1 MANDEKLLNYLKRVT
16 ADLHQTRERLR
27 KAETATE
34 EPIAIVGMGCRYP
47 GGVTTPDGLWDLV
60 ADGRDAIAGFPEDRG
75 WNLENLFDADP
86 DAVGTSYVHEGGFLA
101 AAAEFDAEFFGIS
114 PREALATDPQQ
125 RLLLETAWE
134 TFENARID
142 PSSLADSDIGV
153 FTGVANGDY
162 ALTVDQVPEGFEGYL
177 GIGGAGS
184 IASGRI
190 SYSLGLLGP
199 AVSLDTGCS
208 SSLVAMHLASY
219 ALRSGEC
226 SMALAGGAMVMATPG
241 GFVGFSRQRGL
252 ARDGRCKSF
261 GEGADGT
268 NWSEGVGLLL
278 LERLS
283 DARRNGHEVLAV
295 IRGTAVNQ
303 DGASNGLTAPNG
315 PSQERVI
322 RQALANAGLTVA
334 DVDVVEGHG
343 TGTALGD
350 PIEAQALLATY
361 GQNRP
366 EDQPLWLGSIKSNI
380 GHTQAAAGAAGI
392 IKMVQAM
399 RHGVLPKTLHADQP
413 TSKVDW
419 ASGAVSLLS
428 EAQPWPET
436 GHPRR
441 AGISSFGVS
450 GTNAHV
456 ILEQPPEAETAETE
470 VDDAGTPGLVATGG
484 VVPWVLS
491 GKTQAAL
498 RAQAER
504 LVSHLES
511 GSDAN
516 AVDVGWSLATTRAA
530 LEHRAVILAT
540 DTEGGVATARA
551 LAEGRPDPLL
561 ITGQTTADGKTVFV
575 FPGQGAQWTGMG
587 AQLLHTSPVF
597 AERLHEC
604 AEALA
609 PYTDWSLIDV
619 ITGAPDAPSLDR
631 VDVVQPATFAVV
643 VSLAALWQSCGI
655 HPDAVIGHSQGEIA
669 AACVAG
675 HLTLPT
681 AAKIITLRSQTIAH
695 HLAGHGGMM
704 SILTPHKQVEET
716 LTQWQGKL
724 WIAAHNSP
732 QTTVVAGDTDALHE
746 LHAHY
751 TDQGIRARIIPV
763 DYASHTGHVD
773 TIEDELHQALADTTT
788 EPGTIP
794 WLSTV
799 TGQWTEPHTA
809 DGDYW
814 YRNLRQTVQFD
825 TTIRTLADD
834 GYRTFIEI
842 SPHPVLTTAIQE
854 TLETTNTP
862 NPTITGT
869 LRRNDDTPTR
879 FLTHLAHLTT
889 HGHTP
894 NWTTLYTHTN
904 PHPTHLPTYPF
915 QHHHYW
921 LPRNTNAGDIASA
934 GLHDPAHPL
943 LTAAVHLPDTGGT
956 VLTGRLSLT
965 THSWLADHTVSGA
978 VLLPGAAM
986 AELAIRAGDET
997 ATPTLEELVIEQPLA
1012 LPDSGFVDIRAVVS
1026 GPDESGRRDVRI
1038 YSCGEEGAQWTEH
1051 ATGTLAQDTASP
1063 PSPPTVAEWPPTG
1076 AESMAVEGLYQQMA
1090 EGGYD
1095 YGPTFQGLRAVW
1107 TRDGEVFAEAA
1118 LPEEQT
1124 EAAGRF
1130 GIHPALLDAALHAS
1144 NYCLPGEPGSRMLLP
1159 FAWNDIRLHA
1169 TGATSVRVHARYTE
1183 DGGLSVAL
1191 VDTAGGLVASIGSLI
1206 LREVDARQLEALTS
1220 ASVNEALWTVTWA
1233 EHTATT
1239 SDLRWGTVGDVS
1251 PALAAAEAPAFADVT
1266 EITEAEQGRPTLI
1279 VADTTAWESRDAD
1292 LPARARELTTR
1303 TLDLLQ
1309 RWVTLPELS
1318 ETRLAF
1324 LTRGA
1329 MAVHD
1334 SAEVTDPAA
1343 AAIWGLV
1350 RSAQSEHPGR
1360 IHLIDTDGHSDQALP
1375 TALTTDQPQL
1385 ALRDNTLW
1393 APRLTPAPTS
1403 TPAEPLP
1410 LDPEGTVLITGGT
1423 GTLGALTARHLITHH
1438 GARHLLLISRQGPDA
1453 PGAADLSTEL
1463 TELGATV
1470 HITACDTADRHHLTT
1485 TLANIPPDHPLTAV
1499 IHTAGTLDDGTLTTL
1514 TPDRLNTV
1522 FRPKIDA
1529 ITHLH
1534 DLTHD
1539 HDLAAFVV
1547 YSSATGTLGTPG
1559 QANYAAANTYV
1570 DALIHQRHAAGLPA
1584 ISLAWG
1590 LWETTSALTATMKTG
1605 DRRRTHRGGVAPLT
1619 DDEGLALLDTA
1630 LATTAHPHLV
1640 PIKISPA
1647 ALRADDT
1654 ARPVPPLLRH
1664 LVRRPTRRTAHTP
1677 APVDASSLTQRLAV
1691 LDHAER
1697 LRHLTELVR
1706 TEAAAVLGHTTIDSI
1721 GPDQPFREVG
1731 FDSLTA
1737 VELRNR
1743 LNTATGLRLPA
1754 TVVFD
1759 YPTSA
1764 ITAGYLRDELFGS
1777 TDVAPAAVTGPGAD
1791 ADDPVVVVGMACRLP
1806 GHVAD
1811 PDGLWRLV
1819 ADGEDGIGAF
1829 PTDRG
1834 WDLDT
1839 LFDPDPDRVGTTY
1852 VREGGFLDGA
1862 TRFDADFFGIS
1873 PREAVAMDPQ
1883 QRLLLETAWE
1893 TFEQAGIAPRAVR
1906 GSDTGVFA
1914 GVIYHD
1920 YGTNAGELPEGSE
1933 TYLSTGKSASVVSG
1947 RVAYALGLTGPAVTV
1962 DTACSSSLVA
1972 IHWAAKAVREG
1983 ECSMALA
1990 GGVTVMSTPEGFVSF
2005 SHQRGLAPDGRS
2017 KSFGEGADG
2026 TTFSE
2031 GVGLVLLE
2039 RLSDARRNGHE
2050 VLGVIRGT
2058 AVNQDGAS
2066 NGLTAPNGPSQ
2077 QRVIR
2082 QALANAGL
2090 SPTDIDTVEAHGTGT
2105 ALGDPIEAQA
2115 LLATYGQNR
2124 PADQPLW
2131 LGSLKSNIGH
2141 TQAAAGIAGVIKM
2154 IQAMRHGV
2162 LPKTLHADEPTTKV
2176 DWSQGAVSLLTEA
2189 RPWPETGH
2197 PRRAGI
2203 SSFGVSGTNA
2213 HLILEQAPEEAPAE
2227 TDAGTESTEPEAPGL
2242 VATGGAV
2249 PWVLSAKNPTAL
2261 RAQADRLIAHL
2272 SAHPD
2277 TDPVDMGWS
2286 LATARTALEHRA
2298 VVLAT
2303 DIDQATA
2310 ALTALSEGQPHPAL
2324 TTGETGTDG
2333 KTVFVFPGQGAQWTG
2348 MGAQLLNSSPV
2359 FAARLHECAEALAPY
2374 TDWSLID
2381 VITGTPGAPSLDRV
2395 DVLQP
2400 TTFALM
2406 VSLATLWQA
2415 NGIHPDAVIGHSQG
2429 EIAAAHIAGHLTLP
2443 TAAKIITLRSQTIA
2457 HHLTGHGAMMSI
2469 LTTQEW
2475 AQEALAPWHGRL
2487 WIAAVNGPTSL
2498 SISGDPDALT
2508 EFGKALSK
2516 AKVYRWQLPGVDFA
2530 GHSGHVDTI
2539 KNQLH
2544 QALDGVTA
2552 TPGHIPWMSTV
2563 NADWTD
2569 PTHIDAD
2576 YWYRNL
2582 RDTVH
2587 FEQGTQALLTQG
2599 YRTFIEISTHPV
2611 LTTAIQDTTETHPE
2625 VRATITGTLRRD
2637 DGAADRVLA
2646 GLGELFAAGVPVD
2659 WAALFAGAGARRVPL
2674 PTYAFQHRH
2683 YWLEQARTP
2692 TRAETADG
2700 SLWAAIEDG
2709 DAQSLA
2715 RDLEVDAAAL
2725 GTVLPA
2731 LASWRRRSQE
2741 DSLTDEWRYRVGWTR
2756 VAAADPQ
2763 LSGRWLVLVPA
2774 VRADSAPVRAVL
2786 DGLAARGAEVVAAE
2800 VSETG
2805 REALGDQVKS
2815 ADGGAGVV
2823 SLLSWDDRADTEHGT
2838 VSMGTLATLA
2848 AAQALRDH
2856 GVTAPLWCV
2865 TRGAVAVAGEAAD
2878 PAQSA
2883 VWGFGAV
2890 LGLDHPDTFGGLVDL
2905 PAEGEGGGA
2914 ELPDALF
2921 AALCSPEGEDQLAVR
2936 AEGLFA
2942 RRMLRDRDGS
2952 GSAWKPRGTVL
2963 VTGGTGG
2970 LGSHVARWLAA
2981 SGADHVVLL
2990 SRQGGEAPGA
3000 AELVADLAGV
3010 EVTVAACDVTDRDG
3024 VAAVLAAAERT
3035 HPLTAVVHT
3044 AGAGLLSAPVT
3055 EVTAERFAAVTGA
3068 KVRGALVLDELVGDR
3083 ELDAFVLFSSGAGVW
3098 GSGGQAPY
3106 AAGNAFLDGLAA
3118 RRWARGLAATSV
3130 AWGGWGGGLGMIDA
3144 DGGDQWRRIGILPM
3158 DPAPAL
3164 RAMARAVGGG
3174 LPNVV
3179 VADIDWARFVPGYTM
3194 ARERPLLRQ
3203 LPEVAEILAADAADA
3218 PGEGASQRDVLLG
3231 RLAEL
3236 TGPEQEVFLT
3246 DLVRREAA
3254 AVLGHA
3260 DADAVE
3266 PERAFKD
3273 TGFDSLTAVEL
3284 RNRINAATGL
3294 QLSPTV
3300 VFDYPKPTTLARKVR
3315 TELVPTVDA
3324 TADGAADGVA
3334 ADARGRERE
3343 IRRVLASVPLRRF
3356 HELGVLDALMRIADS
3371 AANTLD
3377 GLDDLSDPGTAVAAE
3392 TSAIADLDD
3401 DELVSRAM
3409 RGTTFGND

>member
-1 MANDEKLLNYLKRVT
+1 L
-16 ADLHQTRERLR
+16 
-27 KAETATE
+27 
-34 EPIAIVGMGCRYP
+34 
-47 GGVTTPDGLWDLV
+47 
-60 ADGRDAIAGFPEDRG
+60 
-75 WNLENLFDADP
+75 
-86 DAVGTSYVHEGGFLA
+86 
-101 AAAEFDAEFFGIS
+101 
-114 PREALATDPQQ
+114 
-125 RLLLETAWE
+125 
-134 TFENARID
+134 
-142 PSSLADSDIGV
+142 
-153 FTGVANGDY
+153 FTG
-162 ALTVDQVPEGFEGYL
+162 T
-177 GIGGAGS
+177 
-184 IASGRI
+184 
-190 SYSLGLLGP
+190 
-199 AVSLDTGCS
+199 
-208 SSLVAMHLASY
+208 
-219 ALRSGEC
+219 
-226 SMALAGGAMVMATPG
+226 
-241 GFVGFSRQRGL
+241 
-252 ARDGRCKSF
+252 
-261 GEGADGT
+261 
-268 NWSEGVGLLL
+268 
-278 LERLS
+278 
-283 DARRNGHEVLAV
+283 
-295 IRGTAVNQ
+295 
-303 DGASNGLTAPNG
+303 
-315 PSQERVI
+315 
-322 RQALANAGLTVA
+322 
-334 DVDVVEGHG
+334 
-343 TGTALGD
+343 
-350 PIEAQALLATY
+350 
-361 GQNRP
+361 
-366 EDQPLWLGSIKSNI
+366 
-380 GHTQAAAGAAGI
+380 
-392 IKMVQAM
+392 
-399 RHGVLPKTLHADQP
+399 QP
-413 TSKVDW
+413 T
-419 ASGAVSLLS
+419 
-428 EAQPWPET
+428 
-436 GHPRR
+436 
-441 AGISSFGVS
+441 
-450 GTNAHV
+450 
-456 ILEQPPEAETAETE
+456 
-470 VDDAGTPGLVATGG
+470 
-484 VVPWVLS
+484 
-491 GKTQAAL
+491 
-498 RAQAER
+498 
-504 LVSHLES
+504 
-511 GSDAN
+511 
-516 AVDVGWSLATTRAA
+516 
-530 LEHRAVILAT
+530 
-540 DTEGGVATARA
+540 
-551 LAEGRPDPLL
+551 
-561 ITGQTTADGKTVFV
+561 
-575 FPGQGAQWTGMG
+575 
-587 AQLLHTSPVF
+587 
-597 AERLHEC
+597 
-604 AEALA
+604 
-609 PYTDWSLIDV
+609 
-619 ITGAPDAPSLDR
+619 
-631 VDVVQPATFAVV
+631 
-643 VSLAALWQSCGI
+643 
-655 HPDAVIGHSQGEIA
+655 
-669 AACVAG
+669 
-675 HLTLPT
+675 
-681 AAKIITLRSQTIAH
+681 
-695 HLAGHGGMM
+695 
-704 SILTPHKQVEET
+704 
-716 LTQWQGKL
+716 
-724 WIAAHNSP
+724 
-732 QTTVVAGDTDALHE
+732 
-746 LHAHY
+746 
-751 TDQGIRARIIPV
+751 RIP
-763 DYASHTGHVD
+763 
-773 TIEDELHQALADTTT
+773 
-788 EPGTIP
+788 
-794 WLSTV
+794 
-799 TGQWTEPHTA
+799 
-809 DGDYW
+809 
-814 YRNLRQTVQFD
+814 
-825 TTIRTLADD
+825 
-834 GYRTFIEI
+834 
-842 SPHPVLTTAIQE
+842 
-854 TLETTNTP
+854 
-862 NPTITGT
+862 
-869 LRRNDDTPTR
+869 
-879 FLTHLAHLTT
+879 
-889 HGHTP
+889 
-894 NWTTLYTHTN
+894 
-904 PHPTHLPTYPF
+904 LPTYPF

-934 GLHDPAHPL
+934 GLHDPGHPL

-965 THSWLADHTVSGA
+965 THPWLADHTVSGA

-997 ATPTLEELVIEQPLA
+997 DTPTLDELVIEQPLA
-1012 LPDSGFVDIRAVVS
+1012 LPDSGFLDIRVVVG

-1038 YSCGEEGAQWTEH
+1038 YSRAEEETAQWTEH
-1051 ATGTLAQDTASP
+1051 ATGTLAQDTTAP
-1063 PSPPTVAEWPPTG
+1063 PSPAVAEWPPAG
-1076 AESMAVEGLYQQMA
+1076 AEPVAVEGLYEQMA

-1095 YGPTFQGLRAVW
+1095 YGPTFQGLKAVW
-1107 TRDGEVFAEAA
+1107 TRDGEVGEVFAEAA

-1159 FAWNDIRLHA
+1159 FAWNGIRLHA

-1183 DGGLSVAL
+1183 DGGLSVVL
-1191 VDTAGGLVASIGSLI
+1191 VDAAGGLVASIGSLV
-1206 LREVDARQLEALTS
+1206 LREVDAAQLEALTS
-1220 ASVNEALWTVTWA
+1220 TSVNDSLWTVTWT

-1239 SDLRWGTVGDVS
+1239 DEIRWGTVGDVS
-1251 PALAAAEAPAFADVT
+1251 PVLAAAEAPAFADVT
-1266 EITEAEQGRPTLI
+1266 EIATGPAIGMGTEIAGAEERPALV
-1279 VADTTAWESRDAD
+1279 VADTTVWESRDAD
-1292 LPARARELTTR
+1292 PITRARELATR
-1303 TLDLLQ
+1303 ALDLLQ

-1318 ETRLAF
+1318 ETRLAV

-1334 SAEVTDPAA
+1334 SSEVTDPAA

-1360 IHLIDTDGHSDQALP
+1360 VHLIDTDGHSDHALRSALP
-1375 TALTTDQPQL
+1375 TALATDQPQL

-1393 APRLTPAPTS
+1393 APRLTAAAPAG
-1403 TPAEPLP
+1403 TPAQPLP

-1438 GARHLLLISRQGPDA
+1438 GARHLLLTSRQGPDA
-1453 PGAADLSTEL
+1453 PGATDLTTEL

-1470 HITACDTADRHHLTT
+1470 HITACDTADRGQ
-1485 TLANIPPDHPLTAV
+1485 LAALLADIPADHPLTAV
-1499 IHTAGTLDDGTLTTL
+1499 VHTAGTLDDALLTDL
-1514 TPDRLNTV
+1514 TPQRLDTV
-1522 FRPKIDA
+1522 FRPKVDA
-1529 ITHLH
+1529 VTHLH
-1534 DLTHD
+1534 DLTRD
-1539 HDLAAFVV
+1539 HDLTAFVI

-1559 QANYAAANTYV
+1559 QANYAAANTYA
-1570 DALIHQRHAAGLPA
+1570 DALAHQRHAAGLPA
-1584 ISLAWG
+1584 TSLAWG
-1590 LWETTSALTATMKTG
+1590 LWETTSALTATMNTE

-1619 DDEGLALLDTA
+1619 DDEGLVLLDTA
-1630 LATTAHPHLV
+1630 LTATHHPHLV

-1647 ALRADDT
+1647 SLRADDT

-1677 APVDASSLTQRLAV
+1677 APADTLSLTRRLAA
-1691 LDHAER
+1691 LDHGER
-1697 LRHLTELVR
+1697 LRHLIELVR
-1706 TEAAAVLGHTTIDSI
+1706 TEAAAVLGHPTIDSI
-1721 GPDQPFREVG
+1721 GPDQPFRDAG

-1777 TDVAPAAVTGPGAD
+1777 TEAAPAAVAGRGAD

-1806 GHVAD
+1806 GRVTD

-1839 LFDPDPDRVGTTY
+1839 LFDPDPDRVGATY
-1852 VREGGFLDGA
+1852 VREGGFVAGA
-1862 TRFDADFFGIS
+1862 TEFDADFFGIS

-1893 TFEQAGIAPRAVR
+1893 TFEQAGIAPRSVQ
-1906 GSDTGVFA
+1906 GTDTGVFA

-1933 TYLSTGKSASVVSG
+1933 TYLSTGKSGSVVSG

-2039 RLSDARRNGHE
+2039 RLSEARRNGHE
-2050 VLGVIRGT
+2050 VLAVIRGT

-2090 SPTDIDTVEAHGTGT
+2090 SATDIDAVEAHGTGT

-2141 TQAAAGIAGVIKM
+2141 TQAAAGIAGLIKM
-2154 IQAMRHGV
+2154 IQAMRHGM
-2162 LPKTLHADEPTTKV
+2162 LPRTLHADEPTTKV
-2176 DWSQGAVSLLTEA
+2176 DWTSGAVSLLTEA

-2213 HLILEQAPEEAPAE
+2213 HLILEQAPEDAATAPE
-2227 TDAGTESTEPEAPGL
+2227 ITEPEAPGL

-2249 PWVLSAKNPTAL
+2249 PWVLSAKSPTAL
-2261 RAQADRLIAHL
+2261 RAQAERLIAHL
-2272 SAHPD
+2272 HAHPEI
-2277 TDPVDMGWS
+2277 DPVDMGWS
-2286 LATARTALEHRA
+2286 LATSRAALEHRA

-2303 DIDQATA
+2303 DLDQATA
-2310 ALTALSEGQPHPAL
+2310 ALTALSEGQPHPGL
-2324 TTGETGTDG
+2324 VTGETGSDG
-2333 KTVFVFPGQGAQWTG
+2333 KTVFVFPGQGAQWQG
-2348 MGAQLLNSSPV
+2348 MGAQLLNTSPV
-2359 FAARLHECAEALAPY
+2359 FATRLHECADALAPY
-2374 TDWSLID
+2374 TDWNLID
-2381 VITGTPGAPSLDRV
+2381 VITGAPHAPSLDRV

-2400 TTFALM
+2400 TTFAIM
-2406 VSLATLWQA
+2406 VSLAALWQA

-2429 EIAAAHIAGHLTLP
+2429 EIAAAHIAGHLTL
-2443 TAAKIITLRSQTIA
+2443 TNAAKIVTLRSQTIA
-2457 HHLTGHGAMMSI
+2457 HHLTGHGAMMSV
-2469 LTTQEW
+2469 LAPHTW
-2475 AQEALAPWHGRL
+2475 VQEALTPWHEHL
-2487 WIAAVNGPTSL
+2487 WIAAINGPASV
-2498 SISGDPDALT
+2498 SVSGDPDALA
-2508 EFGKALSK
+2508 EFGITLSK

-2539 KNQLH
+2539 KDQLH
-2544 QALDGVTA
+2544 HVLNGVTA
-2552 TPGHIPWMSTV
+2552 SPGNIAWMSTV
-2563 NADWTD
+2563 DADWTN
-2569 PTHIDAD
+2569 PTHIDAH

-2582 RDTVH
+2582 RDTVR
-2587 FEQGTQALLTQG
+2587 FEEATRALLTHG
-2599 YRTFIEISTHPV
+2599 HRVFIEISTHPV
-2611 LTTAIQDTTETHPE
+2611 LTTAIQDTTETLPE

-2637 DGAADRVLA
+2637 DGGPDRVLA
-2646 GLGELFAAGVPVD
+2646 GLGGLFAAGVPVD
-2659 WAALFAGAGARRVPL
+2659 WGALFASTGARRVPL

-2683 YWLEQARTP
+2683 YWLEPARTP
-2692 TRAETADG
+2692 TRAESADG

-2715 RDLEVDAAAL
+2715 RDLDVDAAAL

-2731 LASWRRRSQE
+2731 LASWRRRSRE
-2741 DSLTDEWRYRVGWTR
+2741 DSLTDAWRYRIGWTR
-2756 VAAADPQ
+2756 VATADPQ

-2774 VRADSAPVRAVL
+2774 VRAGSARVRAVL

-2823 SLLSWDDRADTEHGT
+2823 SLLSWDDRADTEYGT
-2838 VSMGTLATLA
+2838 VSTGTAATLA
-2848 AAQALRDH
+2848 VAQALRDH

-2865 TRGAVAVAGEAAD
+2865 TSGGVAVAGEAAD
-2878 PAQSA
+2878 PVQSA

-2890 LGLDHPDTFGGLVDL
+2890 LGLDHPDTFGGLIDL
-2905 PAEGEGGGA
+2905 PAEGEGDDEA
-2914 ELPDALF
+2914 LPDGLF
-2921 AALCSPEGEDQLAVR
+2921 AALSSPEGEDQLAVR
-2936 AEGLFA
+2936 ADGLFA
-2942 RRMLRDRDGS
+2942 RRMVRDRDGS
-2952 GSAWKPRGTVL
+2952 GSPWKPRGTVL

-2970 LGSHVARWLAA
+2970 LGSHVARWLAT

-2990 SRQGGEAPGA
+2990 SRQGGDAPGA

-3010 EVTVAACDVTDRDG
+3010 EVTLAACDVTDRDA
-3024 VAAVLAAAERT
+3024 VAAVLAEAERT

-3044 AGAGLLSAPVT
+3044 AGAGLPSAPVT
-3055 EVTAERFAAVTGA
+3055 EVTAEEFAAVTGA

-3118 RRWARGLAATSV
+3118 RRRAHGLAATSV

-3164 RAMARAVGGG
+3164 RALARAVGGG
-3174 LPNVV
+3174 LPNVI
-3179 VADIDWARFVPGYTM
+3179 VADVDWARFVPGYTM

-3203 LPEVAEILAADAADA
+3203 LPEVAEILAADTQ
-3218 PGEGASQRDVLLG
+3218 GGGASRREVLLG
-3231 RLAEL
+3231 SLAEL

-3260 DADAVE
+3260 DGDAVE

-3284 RNRINAATGL
+3284 RNRINTATGL

-3300 VFDYPKPTTLARKVR
+3300 VFDYPKPTTLARRLR
-3315 TELVPTVDA
+3315 TELVPTVNGDVDG
-3324 TADGAADGVA
+3324 TADGGAAG
-3334 ADARGRERE
+3334 ADGRERE

-3356 HELGVLDALMRIADS
+3356 HELGVLDALVRLADS
-3371 AANTLD
+3371 AA
-3377 GLDDLSDPGTAVAAE
+3377 GDLSGLRDLGDLGDLGTAAEAE
-3392 TSAIADLDD
+3392 TSALAELDA

>member
-1 MANDEKLLNYLKRVT
+1 MND
-16 ADLHQTRERLR
+16 
-27 KAETATE
+27 
-34 EPIAIVGMGCRYP
+34 
-47 GGVTTPDGLWDLV
+47 
-60 ADGRDAIAGFPEDRG
+60 
-75 WNLENLFDADP
+75 
-86 DAVGTSYVHEGGFLA
+86 
-101 AAAEFDAEFFGIS
+101 
-114 PREALATDPQQ
+114 
-125 RLLLETAWE
+125 
-134 TFENARID
+134 
-142 PSSLADSDIGV
+142 
-153 FTGVANGDY
+153 
-162 ALTVDQVPEGFEGYL
+162 
-177 GIGGAGS
+177 
-184 IASGRI
+184 
-190 SYSLGLLGP
+190 
-199 AVSLDTGCS
+199 
-208 SSLVAMHLASY
+208 
-219 ALRSGEC
+219 
-226 SMALAGGAMVMATPG
+226 
-241 GFVGFSRQRGL
+241 
-252 ARDGRCKSF
+252 
-261 GEGADGT
+261 
-268 NWSEGVGLLL
+268 
-278 LERLS
+278 
-283 DARRNGHEVLAV
+283 
-295 IRGTAVNQ
+295 
-303 DGASNGLTAPNG
+303 
-315 PSQERVI
+315 
-322 RQALANAGLTVA
+322 
-334 DVDVVEGHG
+334 
-343 TGTALGD
+343 
-350 PIEAQALLATY
+350 
-361 GQNRP
+361 
-366 EDQPLWLGSIKSNI
+366 
-380 GHTQAAAGAAGI
+380 
-392 IKMVQAM
+392 
-399 RHGVLPKTLHADQP
+399 
-413 TSKVDW
+413 
-419 ASGAVSLLS
+419 
-428 EAQPWPET
+428 
-436 GHPRR
+436 
-441 AGISSFGVS
+441 
-450 GTNAHV
+450 
-456 ILEQPPEAETAETE
+456 
-470 VDDAGTPGLVATGG
+470 
-484 VVPWVLS
+484 
-491 GKTQAAL
+491 
-498 RAQAER
+498 
-504 LVSHLES
+504 
-511 GSDAN
+511 
-516 AVDVGWSLATTRAA
+516 
-530 LEHRAVILAT
+530 
-540 DTEGGVATARA
+540 
-551 LAEGRPDPLL
+551 
-561 ITGQTTADGKTVFV
+561 
-575 FPGQGAQWTGMG
+575 
-587 AQLLHTSPVF
+587 
-597 AERLHEC
+597 
-604 AEALA
+604 
-609 PYTDWSLIDV
+609 
-619 ITGAPDAPSLDR
+619 
-631 VDVVQPATFAVV
+631 
-643 VSLAALWQSCGI
+643 
-655 HPDAVIGHSQGEIA
+655 
-669 AACVAG
+669 
-675 HLTLPT
+675 
-681 AAKIITLRSQTIAH
+681 
-695 HLAGHGGMM
+695 
-704 SILTPHKQVEET
+704 
-716 LTQWQGKL
+716 
-724 WIAAHNSP
+724 
-732 QTTVVAGDTDALHE
+732 
-746 LHAHY
+746 
-751 TDQGIRARIIPV
+751 
-763 DYASHTGHVD
+763 
-773 TIEDELHQALADTTT
+773 
-788 EPGTIP
+788 
-794 WLSTV
+794 
-799 TGQWTEPHTA
+799 
-809 DGDYW
+809 
-814 YRNLRQTVQFD
+814 
-825 TTIRTLADD
+825 
-834 GYRTFIEI
+834 
-842 SPHPVLTTAIQE
+842 
-854 TLETTNTP
+854 
-862 NPTITGT
+862 
-869 LRRNDDTPTR
+869 
-879 FLTHLAHLTT
+879 
-889 HGHTP
+889 
-894 NWTTLYTHTN
+894 
-904 PHPTHLPTYPF
+904 
-915 QHHHYW
+915 
-921 LPRNTNAGDIASA
+921 
-934 GLHDPAHPL
+934 
-943 LTAAVHLPDTGGT
+943 
-956 VLTGRLSLT
+956 
-965 THSWLADHTVSGA
+965 
-978 VLLPGAAM
+978 
-986 AELAIRAGDET
+986 
-997 ATPTLEELVIEQPLA
+997 
-1012 LPDSGFVDIRAVVS
+1012 
-1026 GPDESGRRDVRI
+1026 
-1038 YSCGEEGAQWTEH
+1038 
-1051 ATGTLAQDTASP
+1051 
-1063 PSPPTVAEWPPTG
+1063 
-1076 AESMAVEGLYQQMA
+1076 
-1090 EGGYD
+1090 
-1095 YGPTFQGLRAVW
+1095 
-1107 TRDGEVFAEAA
+1107 
-1118 LPEEQT
+1118 
-1124 EAAGRF
+1124 
-1130 GIHPALLDAALHAS
+1130 
-1144 NYCLPGEPGSRMLLP
+1144 
-1159 FAWNDIRLHA
+1159 
-1169 TGATSVRVHARYTE
+1169 
-1183 DGGLSVAL
+1183 
-1191 VDTAGGLVASIGSLI
+1191 
-1206 LREVDARQLEALTS
+1206 
-1220 ASVNEALWTVTWA
+1220 ALWTVTWA

-1266 EITEAEQGRPTLI
+1266 EIAEAEQGRPTLI

-1292 LPARARELTTR
+1292 LPTRARELTTR
-1303 TLDLLQ
+1303 ALDLLQ

-1318 ETRLAF
+1318 ETRLAI

-1360 IHLIDTDGHSDQALP
+1360 IHLIDTDGQSDQVLP

-1393 APRLTPAPTS
+1393 APRLTTAPTS

-1453 PGAADLSTEL
+1453 PGATELATEL

-1485 TLANIPPDHPLTAV
+1485 TLANIPPDHPLTAI

-1514 TPDRLNTV
+1514 TPERLNTV

-1584 ISLAWG
+1584 TSLAWG
-1590 LWETTSALTATMKTG
+1590 LWETTSALTATMNTG

-1630 LATTAHPHLV
+1630 LTTTAHPHLV

-1664 LVRRPTRRTAHTP
+1664 LVRRPTRRTAHIPT
-1677 APVDASSLTQRLAV
+1677 PVDTSSLTQRLAV

-1819 ADGEDGIGAF
+1819 ADGADGIGAF

-1920 YGTNAGELPEGSE
+1920 YGTNTGELPEGSE

-2039 RLSDARRNGHE
+2039 RLSDARRNGHK

-2227 TDAGTESTEPEAPGL
+2227 TDAGTESTEPETPGL

-2272 SAHPD
+2272 STHPD

-2286 LATARTALEHRA
+2286 LATTRTALEHRA

-2303 DIDQATA
+2303 DMDQATA

-2348 MGAQLLNSSPV
+2348 MGAQLLDTSPV
-2359 FAARLHECAEALAPY
+2359 FAARLHECADALAPY

-2381 VITGTPGAPSLDRV
+2381 VITGAPDAPSLDRV

-2406 VSLATLWQA
+2406 VSLAALWQA

-2429 EIAAAHIAGHLTLP
+2429 EIAAAHVAGHLTLP

-2475 AQEALAPWHGRL
+2475 AQETLAPWHGRL
-2487 WIAAVNGPTSL
+2487 WIAAVNGPASL

-2516 AKVYRWQLPGVDFA
+2516 AKVYRWQLPGVHFA

-2544 QALDGVTA
+2544 QTLDGVTA
-2552 TPGHIPWMSTV
+2552 TPGHIAWMSTV
-2563 NADWTD
+2563 NADWAD
-2569 PTHIDAD
+2569 PTHINAD

-2625 VRATITGTLRRD
+2625 ERATITGTLRRD
-2637 DGAADRVLA
+2637 DGGPDRVLA

-2715 RDLEVDAAAL
+2715 RDLEVDATAL

-2731 LASWRRRSQE
+2731 LASWRRRSRE

-2805 REALGDQVKS
+2805 REALGEQVKS
-2815 ADGGAGVV
+2815 ADGCAGVV

-2878 PAQSA
+2878 PVQSA

-3024 VAAVLAAAERT
+3024 VTAVLAAAERT

-3118 RRWARGLAATSV
+3118 RRRARGLAATSV

-3203 LPEVAEILAADAADA
+3203 LPEVAEILAADAADAADA

-3315 TELVPTVDA
+3315 TELVPAVDA
-3324 TADGAADGVA
+3324 TVDGAANGVA

-3371 AANTLD
+3371 AANDLD

>member
-1 MANDEKLLNYLKRVT
+1 
-16 ADLHQTRERLR
+16 
-27 KAETATE
+27 
-34 EPIAIVGMGCRYP
+34 
-47 GGVTTPDGLWDLV
+47 
-60 ADGRDAIAGFPEDRG
+60 
-75 WNLENLFDADP
+75 
-86 DAVGTSYVHEGGFLA
+86 
-101 AAAEFDAEFFGIS
+101 
-114 PREALATDPQQ
+114 
-125 RLLLETAWE
+125 
-134 TFENARID
+134 
-142 PSSLADSDIGV
+142 
-153 FTGVANGDY
+153 
-162 ALTVDQVPEGFEGYL
+162 
-177 GIGGAGS
+177 
-184 IASGRI
+184 
-190 SYSLGLLGP
+190 
-199 AVSLDTGCS
+199 
-208 SSLVAMHLASY
+208 
-219 ALRSGEC
+219 
-226 SMALAGGAMVMATPG
+226 
-241 GFVGFSRQRGL
+241 
-252 ARDGRCKSF
+252 
-261 GEGADGT
+261 
-268 NWSEGVGLLL
+268 
-278 LERLS
+278 
-283 DARRNGHEVLAV
+283 
-295 IRGTAVNQ
+295 
-303 DGASNGLTAPNG
+303 
-315 PSQERVI
+315 
-322 RQALANAGLTVA
+322 
-334 DVDVVEGHG
+334 
-343 TGTALGD
+343 
-350 PIEAQALLATY
+350 
-361 GQNRP
+361 
-366 EDQPLWLGSIKSNI
+366 
-380 GHTQAAAGAAGI
+380 
-392 IKMVQAM
+392 
-399 RHGVLPKTLHADQP
+399 
-413 TSKVDW
+413 
-419 ASGAVSLLS
+419 
-428 EAQPWPET
+428 
-436 GHPRR
+436 
-441 AGISSFGVS
+441 
-450 GTNAHV
+450 
-456 ILEQPPEAETAETE
+456 
-470 VDDAGTPGLVATGG
+470 
-484 VVPWVLS
+484 
-491 GKTQAAL
+491 
-498 RAQAER
+498 
-504 LVSHLES
+504 
-511 GSDAN
+511 
-516 AVDVGWSLATTRAA
+516 
-530 LEHRAVILAT
+530 
-540 DTEGGVATARA
+540 
-551 LAEGRPDPLL
+551 
-561 ITGQTTADGKTVFV
+561 
-575 FPGQGAQWTGMG
+575 
-587 AQLLHTSPVF
+587 
-597 AERLHEC
+597 
-604 AEALA
+604 
-609 PYTDWSLIDV
+609 
-619 ITGAPDAPSLDR
+619 
-631 VDVVQPATFAVV
+631 
-643 VSLAALWQSCGI
+643 
-655 HPDAVIGHSQGEIA
+655 
-669 AACVAG
+669 
-675 HLTLPT
+675 
-681 AAKIITLRSQTIAH
+681 
-695 HLAGHGGMM
+695 
-704 SILTPHKQVEET
+704 
-716 LTQWQGKL
+716 
-724 WIAAHNSP
+724 
-732 QTTVVAGDTDALHE
+732 
-746 LHAHY
+746 
-751 TDQGIRARIIPV
+751 
-763 DYASHTGHVD
+763 
-773 TIEDELHQALADTTT
+773 
-788 EPGTIP
+788 
-794 WLSTV
+794 
-799 TGQWTEPHTA
+799 
-809 DGDYW
+809 
-814 YRNLRQTVQFD
+814 
-825 TTIRTLADD
+825 
-834 GYRTFIEI
+834 
-842 SPHPVLTTAIQE
+842 
-854 TLETTNTP
+854 
-862 NPTITGT
+862 
-869 LRRNDDTPTR
+869 DTPTR

-904 PHPTHLPTYPF
+904 PQHTPLPTYPF

-965 THSWLADHTVSGA
+965 THPWLADHTVSGA

-1038 YSCGEEGAQWTEH
+1038 YSCADEGAQWTEH

-1063 PSPPTVAEWPPTG
+1063 PSPTVAEWPPTG
-1076 AESMAVEGLYQQMA
+1076 AESMAVEGLYEQMA

-1107 TRDGEVFAEAA
+1107 TRDGEVFAEAT

-1220 ASVNEALWTVTWA
+1220 ASVNDALWTVTWA

-1266 EITEAEQGRPTLI
+1266 EIAEAEQGRPTLI

-1375 TALTTDQPQL
+1375 SALATDQPQL

-1393 APRLTPAPTS
+1393 APRLTTAPTS

-1423 GTLGALTARHLITHH
+1423 GTLGALTARHLITQH

-1539 HDLAAFVV
+1539 HDLTAFVV

-1584 ISLAWG
+1584 TSLAWG
-1590 LWETTSALTATMKTG
+1590 LWETTSALTATMNTG

-1677 APVDASSLTQRLAV
+1677 APVDASSLAQRLAV

-1777 TDVAPAAVTGPGAD
+1777 TDVAPAAVTGPGANT
-1791 ADDPVVVVGMACRLP
+1791 DDPVVVVGMACRLP

-1819 ADGEDGIGAF
+1819 ADGADGIGAF

-2115 LLATYGQNR
+2115 VLATYGQNR

-2249 PWVLSAKNPTAL
+2249 PWVLSAKNPAAL

-2272 SAHPD
+2272 SAHPH

-2348 MGAQLLNSSPV
+2348 MGAQLLDASPV

-2374 TDWSLID
+2374 TDWNLID
-2381 VITGTPGAPSLDRV
+2381 VITGAPGAPSLDRV

-2443 TAAKIITLRSQTIA
+2443 
-2457 HHLTGHGAMMSI
+2457 
-2469 LTTQEW
+2469 
-2475 AQEALAPWHGRL
+2475 
-2487 WIAAVNGPTSL
+2487 
-2498 SISGDPDALT
+2498 
-2508 EFGKALSK
+2508 
-2516 AKVYRWQLPGVDFA
+2516 
-2530 GHSGHVDTI
+2530 
-2539 KNQLH
+2539 
-2544 QALDGVTA
+2544 
-2552 TPGHIPWMSTV
+2552 
-2563 NADWTD
+2563 
-2569 PTHIDAD
+2569 
-2576 YWYRNL
+2576 
-2582 RDTVH
+2582 
-2587 FEQGTQALLTQG
+2587 
-2599 YRTFIEISTHPV
+2599 
-2611 LTTAIQDTTETHPE
+2611 
-2625 VRATITGTLRRD
+2625 
-2637 DGAADRVLA
+2637 
-2646 GLGELFAAGVPVD
+2646 
-2659 WAALFAGAGARRVPL
+2659 
-2674 PTYAFQHRH
+2674 
-2683 YWLEQARTP
+2683 
-2692 TRAETADG
+2692 
-2700 SLWAAIEDG
+2700 
-2709 DAQSLA
+2709 
-2715 RDLEVDAAAL
+2715 
-2725 GTVLPA
+2725 
-2731 LASWRRRSQE
+2731 
-2741 DSLTDEWRYRVGWTR
+2741 
-2756 VAAADPQ
+2756 
-2763 LSGRWLVLVPA
+2763 
-2774 VRADSAPVRAVL
+2774 
-2786 DGLAARGAEVVAAE
+2786 
-2800 VSETG
+2800 
-2805 REALGDQVKS
+2805 
-2815 ADGGAGVV
+2815 
-2823 SLLSWDDRADTEHGT
+2823 
-2838 VSMGTLATLA
+2838 
-2848 AAQALRDH
+2848 
-2856 GVTAPLWCV
+2856 
-2865 TRGAVAVAGEAAD
+2865 
-2878 PAQSA
+2878 
-2883 VWGFGAV
+2883 
-2890 LGLDHPDTFGGLVDL
+2890 
-2905 PAEGEGGGA
+2905 
-2914 ELPDALF
+2914 
-2921 AALCSPEGEDQLAVR
+2921 
-2936 AEGLFA
+2936 
-2942 RRMLRDRDGS
+2942 
-2952 GSAWKPRGTVL
+2952 
-2963 VTGGTGG
+2963 
-2970 LGSHVARWLAA
+2970 
-2981 SGADHVVLL
+2981 
-2990 SRQGGEAPGA
+2990 
-3000 AELVADLAGV
+3000 
-3010 EVTVAACDVTDRDG
+3010 
-3024 VAAVLAAAERT
+3024 
-3035 HPLTAVVHT
+3035 
-3044 AGAGLLSAPVT
+3044 
-3055 EVTAERFAAVTGA
+3055 
-3068 KVRGALVLDELVGDR
+3068 
-3083 ELDAFVLFSSGAGVW
+3083 
-3098 GSGGQAPY
+3098 
-3106 AAGNAFLDGLAA
+3106 
-3118 RRWARGLAATSV
+3118 
-3130 AWGGWGGGLGMIDA
+3130 
-3144 DGGDQWRRIGILPM
+3144 
-3158 DPAPAL
+3158 
-3164 RAMARAVGGG
+3164 
-3174 LPNVV
+3174 
-3179 VADIDWARFVPGYTM
+3179 
-3194 ARERPLLRQ
+3194 
-3203 LPEVAEILAADAADA
+3203 
-3218 PGEGASQRDVLLG
+3218 
-3231 RLAEL
+3231 
-3236 TGPEQEVFLT
+3236 
-3246 DLVRREAA
+3246 
-3254 AVLGHA
+3254 
-3260 DADAVE
+3260 
-3266 PERAFKD
+3266 
-3273 TGFDSLTAVEL
+3273 
-3284 RNRINAATGL
+3284 
-3294 QLSPTV
+3294 
-3300 VFDYPKPTTLARKVR
+3300 
-3315 TELVPTVDA
+3315 
-3324 TADGAADGVA
+3324 
-3334 ADARGRERE
+3334 
-3343 IRRVLASVPLRRF
+3343 
-3356 HELGVLDALMRIADS
+3356 
-3371 AANTLD
+3371 
-3377 GLDDLSDPGTAVAAE
+3377 
-3392 TSAIADLDD
+3392 
-3401 DELVSRAM
+3401 
-3409 RGTTFGND
+3409 